1 MMQVEKMKIY
11 ELEDLF
17 SEDDLTVSAYDY
29 KTHEIC
35 LSDGCK
41 CRLPLQTNVNQLKVE
56 FLEDKPFLILI
67 VQSGGAVMGLVEEG
81 ELTYHKVFR
90 GYLIRKKQG
99 KSQLKHLKTKGKSRA
114 GSRVRLSS
122 TFSFLDDIC
131 QKLQDV
137 FLETELERIVFH
149 CSDLLRP
156 HFFERNKCFDK
167 NDERL
172 FPLGVNV
179 DAPSYEF
186 LERLLDR
193 FSSAYY
199 YQ

>member
-1 MMQVEKMKIY
+1 MMQSQKMTIY
-11 ELEDLF
+11 ELEELF
-17 SEDDLTVSAYDY
+17 QENNFTLSDYDY
-29 KTHEIC
+29 KSHEISF
-35 LSDGCK
+35 SDGGR
-41 CRLPLQTNVNQLKVE
+41 CRLPLQTRVNQLKVE
-56 FLEDKPFLILI
+56 FLEDKPFLILVI
-67 VQSGGAVMGLVEEG
+67 QSGGAVLGLVEEG

-114 GSRVRLSS
+114 GSRVRLLS

-131 QKLQDV
+131 QKLQEL
-137 FLETELERIVFH
+137 FLETELDRIVFH

-167 NDERL
+167 NDVRL

-186 LERLLDR
+186 LERLLHR
-193 FSSAYY
+193 FSTAYY